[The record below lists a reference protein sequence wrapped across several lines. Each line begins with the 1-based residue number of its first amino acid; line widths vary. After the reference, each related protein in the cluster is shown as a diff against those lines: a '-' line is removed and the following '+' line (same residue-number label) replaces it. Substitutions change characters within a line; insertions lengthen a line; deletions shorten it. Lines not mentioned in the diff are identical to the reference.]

1 MGLLNPEKDIKGQ
14 KHILAYITPGEA
26 DTLQDLGAEE
36 VLTSE
41 GIPAYPPPGERGG
54 GGYMGS
60 SSGAPPGE
68 RGGAGP
74 TFAEQAAFSAP
85 SQPSGPDPH
94 GGDWNVTT
102 ASGDV
107 FAPDDPLLGEKT
119 DFYEEPQSIVDA
131 YMKYGLIP
139 NAFRLGKAGLEKLG
153 EFSSD
158 LQEKAMTWSLE
169 NRLQKEFK
177 KPTYDPE
184 AAAYGIY
191 DDKVVDLQA
200 DLQGIKDGTFTQTDF
215 TAKYGSGDASNPLD
229 ANYDPSLAR
238 GDGERQLMNELA
250 PYASYAVANQT
261 PEESQVDKWFA
272 SNQTGTGL
280 DPNYMNTYN
289 TAKANIAAT
298 LDMTPTDQQFGY
310 SDNPYGGLTAQNLT
324 TNPFNIPYMQNTG
337 LI

>member
-41 GIPAYPPPGERGG
+41 GIPAYPPPGEKGG

-94 GGDWNVTT
+94 DLSV
-102 ASGDV
+102 V
-107 FAPDDPLLGEKT
+107 DPYGNIALEQEKI
-119 DFYEEPQSIVDA
+119 DFYEEPESTFEKA
-131 YMKYGLIP
+131 KNFYLEHGLIP

-158 LQEKAMTWSLE
+158 LQEKAMSWSLE
-169 NRLQKEFK
+169 NRIKSQMKNLDLDNPNSMNNPKL
-177 KPTYDPE
+177 
-184 AAAYGIY
+184 
-191 DDKVVDLQA
+191 VDLQI
-200 DLQGIKDGTFTQTDF
+200 DLQGVKDGTFTQTDF
-215 TAKYGSGDASNPLD
+215 TEKYGSGDVSGQG
-229 ANYDPSLAR
+229 
-238 GDGERQLMNELA
+238 GDGERQLQNLLTPYA
-250 PYASYAVANQT
+250 PYAIANQT
-261 PEESQVDKWFA
+261 PIESQVDKWFA

-289 TAKANIAAT
+289 TAKAQIANT
-298 LDMTPTDQQFGY
+298 LGMVDTSNQFGY
-310 SDNPYGGLTAQNLT
+310 SSDPYGGLTAQNLA
-324 TNPFNIPYMQNTG
+324 TNPYNIDWMQQRG

>member
-41 GIPAYPPPGERGG
+41 GIPAYPPLGQPGTSPGTRSDYSPGQGHRETYGG
-54 GGYMGS
+54 
-60 SSGAPPGE
+60 PPGITT
-68 RGGAGP
+68 AP
-74 TFAEQAAFSAP
+74 THIPTP
-85 SQPSGPDPH
+85 SQPSGADPH
-94 GGDWNVTT
+94 DLSV
-102 ASGDV
+102 V
-107 FAPDDPLLGEKT
+107 DPYGNIALEQEKI

-153 EFSSD
+153 ELGSG

-169 NRLQKEFK
+169 NRIKSQMKNLDLDNPNSMNNPKL
-177 KPTYDPE
+177 
-184 AAAYGIY
+184 
-191 DDKVVDLQA
+191 VDLQI
-200 DLQGIKDGTFTQTDF
+200 DLQGVKDGTFTQTDF
-215 TAKYGSGDASNPLD
+215 TEKYGSGDVSD
-229 ANYDPSLAR
+229 QGG
-238 GDGERQLMNELA
+238 GDGERQLQNLLT

-261 PEESQVDKWFA
+261 PVESQVDKWFA

-280 DPNYMNTYN
+280 DPNYMTTYN
-289 TAKANIAAT
+289 TAKAQIANT
-298 LDMTPTDQQFGY
+298 LGMVDTSNQFGY
-310 SDNPYGGLTAQNLT
+310 SSDPYGGLTAQNLA
-324 TNPFNIPYMQNTG
+324 TNPYNIDWMQQRG

>member
-41 GIPAYPPPGERGG
+41 GIPAYPPLGQPGTSPGTRSDYSPGQGHRETYGG
-54 GGYMGS
+54 
-60 SSGAPPGE
+60 PPGITT
-68 RGGAGP
+68 AP
-74 TFAEQAAFSAP
+74 THVP
-85 SQPSGPDPH
+85 TPTQPSGPDPH
-94 GGDWNVTT
+94 GGDWNITT
-102 ASGDV
+102 RTGDV

-119 DFYEEPQSIVDA
+119 DYIEPTQANLLDL
-131 YMKYGLIP
+131 YMQYGAIP
-139 NAFRLGKAGLEKLG
+139 NAFRWGKAGLEKLG
-153 EFSSD
+153 ELGSG

-169 NRLQKEFK
+169 NRIKSQMKNLDLDNPNSMNNPKL
-177 KPTYDPE
+177 
-184 AAAYGIY
+184 
-191 DDKVVDLQA
+191 VDLQI
-200 DLQGIKDGTFTQTDF
+200 DLQGVKDGTFTQTDF
-215 TAKYGSGDASNPLD
+215 TEKYGSGDVSD
-229 ANYDPSLAR
+229 QGG
-238 GDGERQLMNELA
+238 GDGERQLQNLLT

-261 PEESQVDKWFA
+261 PIESQVDKWFA

-280 DPNYMNTYN
+280 DPNYMTTYN

-298 LDMTPTDQQFGY
+298 LGMLDTSNQFGY
-310 SDNPYGGLTAQNLT
+310 SDTPYDGLTAQNLT